1 MPIASSTC
9 PIRAPSWHSPGDGDS
24 DDFVEYL
31 TVSQARGLPGLRL
44 VLSAHVPGP
53 WGEAAKAVFAARG
66 VAYAPVAQEVFGAN
80 EDLYAWTGHRNAPVA
95 MLDDEPPVTGWLD
108 LLMLAERLGQG
119 PSLLP
124 QRSDDR
130 VVAVGLSAEI
140 CAPHGFGW
148 ERRLLMLGARF
159 DAEEP
164 PAETPASVVAACR
177 RYGYAAATLTAA
189 ATRMADIMTTLAAQ
203 LARQRAAGSPYLVGD
218 RLSAADLYWAC
229 FSNMVAPLPPED
241 APMPAAIRDGYGTLD
256 PVVAAALDPALLRH
270 RDFVYARHIGLP
282 LVF

>member
-1 MPIASSTC
+1 M
-9 PIRAPSWHSPGDGDS
+9 H
-24 DDFVEYL
+24 YL
-31 TVSQARGLPGLRL
+31 TVAEARDLPGLRL

-80 EDLYAWTGHRNAPVA
+80 DDLHAWTGHRNAPVA
-95 MLDDEPPVTGWLD
+95 LLDDEPPVAGWLD

-124 QRSDDR
+124 DRSADR
-130 VVAVGLSAEI
+130 ALALGLSAEI
-140 CAPHGFGW
+140 CAPYGFGW

-159 DAEEP
+159 GADEP
-164 PAETPASVVAACR
+164 PADTPASVVAACR
-177 RYGYAAATLTAA
+177 RYGYAAASVAA
-189 ATRMADIMTTLAAQ
+189 AAARMADIMATLAAQ
-203 LARQRAAGSPYLVGD
+203 LRRQDVAESPYLVGD

-229 FSNMVAPLPPED
+229 FSNMIAPLPAED
-241 APMPAAIRDGYGTLD
+241 APMPAAIRDGY
-256 PVVAAALDPALLRH
+256 AALDPAVATALDPVLLRH

-282 LVF
+282 LDF